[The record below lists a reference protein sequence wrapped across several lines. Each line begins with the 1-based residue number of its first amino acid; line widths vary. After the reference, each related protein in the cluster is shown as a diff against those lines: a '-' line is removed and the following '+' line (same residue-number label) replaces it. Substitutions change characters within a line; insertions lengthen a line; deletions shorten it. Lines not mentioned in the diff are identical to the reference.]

1 MVVVHRR
8 NQAWEAAAEEAEDH
22 PRSQAWAEG
31 AAEGHHRSQAWAV
44 VAEAVHH

>member
-1 MVVVHRR
+1 MAAEDRR
-8 NQAWEAAAEEAEDH
+8 TRAWEVEVEAVEDH
-22 PRSQAWAEG
+22 LRSQAWAEG